1 MIMRAM
7 STIQLL
13 ESAAIIGLIP
23 FSLAALT
30 GRLDRPFI
38 FWLLWLVA
46 TICTSSVV
54 WQLTAGGW
62 QAGLVANLWVV
73 IGATL
78 LIYALIAAFDRAA
91 VSLGSLL
98 APYLLLLA
106 CLACLAGLAG
116 WFAAPETTTAASLPW
131 FTAHILL
138 AVGSYALMTITAV
151 AALAIVLQERAMKQ
165 RRQGWVMHRLPPVAA
180 TEQLQQR
187 LLWLAAIAMGL
198 ALASGVANEFMDTG
212 HLLLLPHQMA
222 HKVLLSALAFVVIL
236 VFLVLHQATGLR
248 GRLAARWLMTG
259 YLLLT
264 LAYPGVKFVRDIL
277 LG

>member
-1 MIMRAM
+1 MRAM

-13 ESAAIIGLIP
+13 EAAGITGLVP
-23 FSLAALT
+23 LSLAALR
-30 GRLDRPFI
+30 GRLDKPLI

-46 TICTSSVV
+46 LTGAGSVV
-54 WQLTAGGW
+54 WQLMASGW

-73 IGATL
+73 VAATL
-78 LIYALIAAFDRAA
+78 LLYGPIVALNRPAAG
-91 VSLGSLL
+91 LGALL

-106 CLACLAGLAG
+106 CLAGLAS
-116 WFAAPETTTAASLPW
+116 WVAAPESSAAVSVSW
-131 FTAHILL
+131 FAAHILL

-151 AALAIVLQERAMKQ
+151 AAFAVVLQERAMKQ
-165 RRQGWVMHRLPPVAA
+165 RRQGWVKRHLPPVSAV
-180 TEQLQQR
+180 EQLQRQ

-212 HLLLLPHQMA
+212 QVWVLPHQMA
-222 HKVLLSALAFVVIL
+222 HKILLSVLAFLVIL

-248 GRLAARWLMTG
+248 GRLAARWLLTG

-264 LAYPGVKFVRDIL
+264 LAYPGVKFVRDVL

>member
-13 ESAAIIGLIP
+13 ETAAVIGLVP
-23 FSLAALT
+23 FSLAALL
-30 GRLDRPFI
+30 GRLDRPLI

-46 TICTSSVV
+46 TICTGAVV
-54 WQLTAGGW
+54 WQLVASGW

-73 IGATL
+73 VVATL
-78 LIYALIAAFDRAA
+78 LIYAVIAAFDRAA
-91 VSLGSLL
+91 MSLGALL
-98 APYLLLLA
+98 IPYLLLLA
-106 CLACLAGLAG
+106 CLARLAA
-116 WFAAPETTTAASLPW
+116 WVAVPETSEATSLPW
-131 FTAHILL
+131 FAIHILL

-165 RRQGWVMHRLPPVAA
+165 RRQGWAMRHLPPVAA
-180 TEQLQQR
+180 TEQLQQK
-187 LLWLAAIAMGL
+187 LLWLAAITMGL
-198 ALASGVANEFMDTG
+198 ALASGAANEFMESG
-212 HLLLLPHQMA
+212 HLLLVPHQMA
-222 HKVLLSALAFVVIL
+222 HKILLSALAFVVIL

-264 LAYPGVKFVRDIL
+264 LAYPGVKFVRDVL

>member
-30 GRLDRPFI
+30 GRLERPFL

-46 TICTSSVV
+46 TICACSVV
-54 WQLTAGGW
+54 WQLTSGGW

-73 IGATL
+73 VGATL

-91 VSLGSLL
+91 VPLSSLL
-98 APYLLLLA
+98 APYLLL
-106 CLACLAGLAG
+106 LACLAGLAG
-116 WFAAPETTTAASLPW
+116 WFAAPETSAAASLPW

-165 RRQGWVMHRLPPVAA
+165 HRQGWVMRRLPPVAA

-187 LLWLAAIAMGL
+187 LLWLAAITMGL
-198 ALASGVANEFMDTG
+198 ALASGAANEFMDTG
-212 HLLLLPHQMA
+212 HLFLLPHEMA

-248 GRLAARWLMTG
+248 GRLAARWLMTV

-264 LAYPGVKFVRDIL
+264 LAYPGVKFVRDVL

>member
-1 MIMRAM
+1 M

-13 ESAAIIGLIP
+13 ESAAVIGLIP
-23 FSLAALT
+23 FSLAAIR
-30 GRLDRPFI
+30 GQLDRSVI

-46 TICTSSVV
+46 MVCAGAVV
-54 WQLTAGGW
+54 WRLTAAGW
-62 QAGLVANLWVV
+62 QAGLVPNLWVV
-73 IGATL
+73 VAATL
-78 LIYALIAAFDRAA
+78 LIYALIVALDRSATA
-91 VSLGSLL
+91 LGTLL
-98 APYLLLLA
+98 VPYLLV
-106 CLACLAGLAG
+106 LACLAGLAG
-116 WFAAPETTTAASLPW
+116 WVASPESSAAASIPW
-131 FTAHILL
+131 FTIHILL

-165 RRQGWVMHRLPPVAA
+165 RRQGWAMRHLPPIAA

-198 ALASGVANEFMDTG
+198 ALASGAANEFMDSG
-212 HLLLLPHQMA
+212 SLILIPHQMA
-222 HKVLLSALAFVVIL
+222 HKILLSVLAFLVIL

-264 LAYPGVKFVRDIL
+264 LAYPGVKFVRDVL